1 MADTLKRGDLIDVT
15 IKGVRFNEQDGHGC
29 VSIIAVDCLDGERA
43 NWRMPPQAEVTR
55 VAPAEWPPRPGDKW
69 RDRHG
74 SAWFAFYGL
83 EAREVFM
90 IPADPVRGPL
100 STPTPDEVLSK
111 VGPLTLVHREDEQAG
126 VSEHGTDAT
135 GGAR

>member
-1 MADTLKRGDLIDVT
+1 MSEFKSGDVVDIT
-15 IKGVRFNEQDGHGC
+15 IKGVRINEVDQHGC
-29 VSIIAVDCLDGERA
+29 ISIIAKDCFDGQPA
-43 NWRMPPQAEVTR
+43 SWRLPPQAAVVR
-55 VAPAEWPPRPGDKW
+55 VAPAEWPPKPGDKW

-100 STPTPDEVLSK
+100 STPTPDEVMHK
-111 VGPLTLVHREDEQAG
+111 VGPLTLVHREEEQDGSA
-126 VSEHGTDAT
+126 S
-135 GGAR
+135 

>member
-1 MADTLKRGDLIDVT
+1 MPDFKPGELVDVT
-15 IKGVRFNEQDGHGC
+15 IKGVRIHEANTDGA
-29 VSIIAVDCLDGERA
+29 VMIIAEDRNGVAARYA
-43 NWRMPPQAEVTR
+43 MPPQAGVER

-100 STPTPDEVLSK
+100 ATPTPATVLGKLS
-111 VGPLTLVHREDEQAG
+111 PLTLVHREDDQN
-126 VSEHGTDAT
+126 
-135 GGAR
+135 GGPSDG